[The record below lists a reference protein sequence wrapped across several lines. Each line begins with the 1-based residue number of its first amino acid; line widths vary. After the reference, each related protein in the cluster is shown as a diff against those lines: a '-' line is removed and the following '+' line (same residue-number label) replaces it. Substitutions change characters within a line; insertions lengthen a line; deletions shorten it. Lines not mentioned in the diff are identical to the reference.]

1 MIRMKEILFV
11 TDYVCPYCIVAK
23 EALKQAMDQTG
34 IQVKIKVQPFE
45 LTREP
50 SPRVD
55 TCHDEERK
63 SRYKKLFGPCEMMG
77 LDAKFPPNVCPRPY
91 TRLAFEGLHYA
102 VEKGF
107 DDAYSD
113 AMYRAYFVDE
123 KDIGDLEV
131 LVELAG
137 SIGMDKEEYRQ
148 VLLDGTYTEKEK
160 EAVAY
165 SRDVLKVR
173 SVPTIYVDGEQIEIT
188 EYTPEAMARFLK

>member
-1 MIRMKEILFV
+1 MKEILFV

-23 EALKQAMDQTG
+23 EALKKAMEQTG
-34 IQVKIKVQPFE
+34 IQVKITVQPFE

-50 SPRVD
+50 AERVD

-63 SRYKKLFGPCEMMG
+63 SRYKKLIGPCEMLG

-107 DDAYSD
+107 EDVYSD
-113 AMYRAYFVDE
+113 AMYHAYFVDE
-123 KDIGDLEV
+123 KDIGDLDV
-131 LVELAG
+131 LV
-137 SIGMDKEEYRQ
+137 SIAETLGMDKVEYRH
-148 VLLDGTYTEKEK
+148 VLLNGTYKEK
-160 EAVAY
+160 EAQAVAY

-173 SVPTIYVDGEQIEIT
+173 SVPTIYVDGQQIEIE